1 MDLKNPELWKSVS
14 VSHVNHSVC
23 DLLLLNEAKGF
34 FWPTWKQ
41 ACEHEQPRMELVRP
55 SKLLAEPNFFAWRQ
69 SQREH
74 QETDVVPG
82 FKAI

>member
-1 MDLKNPELWKSVS
+1 MYRSDGLKKNTKLVS
-14 VSHVNHSVC
+14 QSCVWFAP
-23 DLLLLNEAKGF
+23 AKWGQRF
-34 FWPTWKQ
+34 FY

-55 SKLLAEPNFFAWRQ
+55 SKLFAEPNLFVWRQ

-74 QETDVVPG
+74 QETDVVLG